1 MEVILDT
8 NFIVSCIV
16 KKIDFLEELR
26 NLGFTPILPREV
38 VEELKDLKTDKKA
51 SRDER
56 TAVDVAFEMLDN
68 GNLKKIKLGGKTVDE
83 GLIKK
88 GNDGAYIATL
98 DKVIKREVPNRVV
111 ISNAQNGLCVERD

>member
-8 NFIVSCIV
+8 NFIVSCVV

-38 VEELKDLKTDKKA
+38 VEELKDLKTDEKA
-51 SRDER
+51 SRNER
-56 TAVDVAFEMLDN
+56 IAVDVAFQLL
-68 GNLKKIKLGGKTVDE
+68 GQSKLKKMKLGGKTVDE

-88 GNDGAYIATL
+88 GREGAYIATL

-111 ISNAQNGLCVERD
+111 IASAQNGLTVERD